1 MSTLSPCLLTP
12 SPNDTSPLPTPDQ
25 SPADLR
31 NTQHS
36 SYRRQA
42 RSATLCV
49 YSCVWS
55 RFVFRQYI
63 TAGAQYERESTPR
76 KAIIAVLD
84 AHGNNGFE
92 RAIVR
97 LRGTYFVHERTCH
110 LGRHLGL
117 SIEPRPQNMTEVSDP
132 TLRHRE
138 VEPRCGCHAHR
149 GARRPGSVQLPLG
162 LCPGQPDRV
171 VTGYNGRGPRW
182 A

>member
-63 TAGAQYERESTPR
+63 TAGAQYE
-76 KAIIAVLD
+76 L
-84 AHGNNGFE
+84 
-92 RAIVR
+92 R